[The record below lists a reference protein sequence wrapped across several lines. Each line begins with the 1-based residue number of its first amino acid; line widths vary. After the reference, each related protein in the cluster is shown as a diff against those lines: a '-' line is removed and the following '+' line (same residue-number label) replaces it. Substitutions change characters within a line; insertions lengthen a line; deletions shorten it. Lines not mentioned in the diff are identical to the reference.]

1 MSKAKGGRPSKLN
14 ETTVGLLEKVFVG
27 GSTVGDACAYVGISE
42 STFYKWM
49 KTGREISDGHK
60 RDEKHAH
67 IPYLLAERDVFVE
80 FFQRIKKARSIMRI
94 EAIAIIRIAAQDGN
108 WQAAAWLLERSAPE
122 HWGRKVLTQ
131 NSTVDITS
139 DGEAIRSTKIDDL
152 TEFFQA
158 LGQIERQQQQSD

>member
-1 MSKAKGGRPSKLN
+1 MSKSKGGRPSKLN

-49 KTGREISDGHK
+49 KTGREISDGQK

-80 FFQRIKKARSIMRI
+80 FFQRIK
-94 EAIAIIRIAAQDGN
+94 
-108 WQAAAWLLERSAPE
+108 
-122 HWGRKVLTQ
+122 
-131 NSTVDITS
+131 NSTLD
-139 DGEAIRSTKIDDL
+139 K
-152 TEFFQA
+152 
-158 LGQIERQQQQSD
+158 